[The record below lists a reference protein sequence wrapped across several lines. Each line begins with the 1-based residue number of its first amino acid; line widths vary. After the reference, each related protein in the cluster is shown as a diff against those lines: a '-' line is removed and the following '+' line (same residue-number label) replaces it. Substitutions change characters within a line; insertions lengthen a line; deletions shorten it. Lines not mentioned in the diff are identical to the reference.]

1 MLSATLFSDTPV
13 DIINLKNSPEG
24 NKTNQFPVGPYIKSF
39 VIHLD
44 FLLNNHVLLYQACGQ
59 QLRIVSRSGYI

>member
-39 VIHLD
+39 VILLD
-44 FLLNNHVLLYQACGQ
+44 FLLNNHVLLY
-59 QLRIVSRSGYI
+59 